1 MFNMVVEAA
10 NKGCASAKTH
20 SSYIGVLDMMGFEV
34 LKDNNSFEQLLINS
48 ASEELQAVF
57 NSSLV
62 QSERRAYSDEG
73 VDSSKLDLK
82 DNRALL
88 NMFRTG
94 ECRAAFKRERAI
106 DPPTE
111 LFPFLDEF
119 TSLATGTD
127 ALFLQK
133 LGGSK
138 AEDVCLD
145 PLVDGFF
152 VIKHFAGPVSYSGAG
167 LLEKNKAAVVRACV
181 SRKSV

>member
-1 MFNMVVEAA
+1 M
-10 NKGCASAKTH
+10 S
-20 SSYIGVLDMMGFEV
+20 
-34 LKDNNSFEQLLINS
+34 
-48 ASEELQAVF
+48 
-57 NSSLV
+57 
-62 QSERRAYSDEG
+62 
-73 VDSSKLDLK
+73 
-82 DNRALL
+82 
-88 NMFRTG
+88 
-94 ECRAAFKRERAI
+94 AAFVRGRAT

-138 AEDVCLD
+138 AQDVCLD

-181 SRKSV
+181 SRRSV